1 MNRFLRNRLLE
12 LLKAIVFLAL
22 GSYLGALY
30 ATHELLPANR
40 HIDRSVIV
48 RNGDSHKPRSTAFLT
63 VFVVSAPD
71 NNEKRDI
78 LRRTWQSSQ
87 KHKLT
92 KGLAFKI
99 TSCFSNSASS
109 YPCAL
114 RRNAS
119 SGLLS
124 ARRSFLEM

>member
-40 HIDRSVIV
+40 HIDRSV
-48 RNGDSHKPRSTAFLT
+48 RNGDSNQRSTAFLT

-87 KHKLT
+87 KHKLK
-92 KGLAFKI
+92 KGLDFKI

-109 YPCAL
+109 YPGAL

>member
-40 HIDRSVIV
+40 QIGRRVTD
-48 RNGDSHKPRSTAFLT
+48 RNGDFHHRTSAFLT

-78 LRRTWQSSQ
+78 LRRTWLGSQ
-87 KHKLT
+87 KLKLN
-92 KGLAFKI
+92 KGLAFHI
-99 TSCFSNSASS
+99 TSCFSNFASS

-124 ARRSFLEM
+124 APRSFLEM

>member
-12 LLKAIVFLAL
+12 LLKAMVFLAL

-40 HIDRSVIV
+40 QIGRSVTD
-48 RNGDSHKPRSTAFLT
+48 RNGDFQFQRSSAFLT

-78 LRRTWQSSQ
+78 LRRTWLGSQ
-87 KHKLT
+87 KLKLR
-92 KGLAFKI
+92 KGLAFHI
-99 TSCFSNSASS
+99 TSYFSNFASS